1 MVLLNALKCYL
12 FKYYMEKNNMRTSY
26 YLLSTIKENP
36 KDTEIISHKLMLRA
50 GIIRQV
56 SVGLYVLLPTGLRIL
71 QKMKNIIREEM
82 NKINSIE
89 ILMPVIQPISLWK
102 NSGRLF
108 KYGSELIKFKDR
120 KSRSYIIS
128 PTNEEMITDLIK
140 NELNSYKQLPL
151 ILYQIQ
157 TKFRDEI
164 RPRFGVI
171 RSREFIMKDAYS
183 FHSDKI
189 SLQKTYIII
198 QKIYKNIFKRIDL
211 KYYMVEANTGSIG
224 GVKSHEFHVLSNN
237 GESSLVFSTKSKYIS
252 NIELAKTSIP
262 KFSNPMS
269 YKKLKLINI
278 KNIEKFKDVILK
290 YSIPIKQTLKIYIVY
305 VNPNIKYKFIALI
318 IRGDHKLNKS
328 KVEKLLKLSSP
339 LLFVNEKNINL
350 YLGVKSFFLGPIHLT
365 IPMIIDY
372 NVFNMS
378 NFISGANINGKFF
391 LNINWLRDIPM
402 PKLADLRKIVKGD
415 ISPDNQGYLK
425 IKKSIEIAHIFQL
438 GKKYSRIFKTSFK
451 NKNSK
456 NITLTMGCYGIGLLR
471 TIASVIEQNNDKN
484 GIIWPEALAPFNI
497 AILPINMY
505 KSNKIYETSNDIYNK
520 LKEKKLDVLFDDRKE
535 QFGLMLSDIELIGI
549 PNIIIISKRSLNQK
563 SVEYKNRKNGKKI
576 LISLNEIINFIIKK
590 IN

>member
-1 MVLLNALKCYL
+1 
-12 FKYYMEKNNMRTSY
+12 
-26 YLLSTIKENP
+26 
-36 KDTEIISHKLMLRA
+36 
-50 GIIRQV
+50 
-56 SVGLYVLLPTGLRIL
+56 
-71 QKMKNIIREEM
+71 
-82 NKINSIE
+82 
-89 ILMPVIQPISLWK
+89 
-102 NSGRLF
+102 
-108 KYGSELIKFKDR
+108 
-120 KSRSYIIS
+120 
-128 PTNEEMITDLIK
+128 MI
-140 NELNSYKQLPL
+140 
-151 ILYQIQ
+151 
-157 TKFRDEI
+157 
-164 RPRFGVI
+164 
-171 RSREFIMKDAYS
+171 
-183 FHSDKI
+183 
-189 SLQKTYIII
+189 
-198 QKIYKNIFKRIDL
+198 
-211 KYYMVEANTGSIG
+211 
-224 GVKSHEFHVLSNN
+224 
-237 GESSLVFSTKSKYIS
+237 
-252 NIELAKTSIP
+252 
-262 KFSNPMS
+262 
-269 YKKLKLINI
+269 
-278 KNIEKFKDVILK
+278 
-290 YSIPIKQTLKIYIVY
+290 
-305 VNPNIKYKFIALI
+305 
-318 IRGDHKLNKS
+318 DHKLNKS